1 MLFFQIA
8 IKLNTSELLMIESGS
23 VKKEIIYPA
32 EIIFKAVFRNAPYT
46 IDTIKNIVHEHSIN
60 GHVTSKESSG
70 GKFISYTI
78 TSTFD
83 SEDSLNTTCSKI
95 TMIDGFMSIF

>member
-1 MLFFQIA
+1 
-8 IKLNTSELLMIESGS
+8 MIESNS
-23 VKKEIIYPA
+23 PKKEIIYPA
-32 EIIFKAVFRNAPYT
+32 EIIFKAVFRNAPHT
-46 IDTIKNIVHEHSIN
+46 IDTIRNIVHEYSTN

-78 TSTFD
+78 TSTFS

-95 TMIDGFMSIF
+95 SMVDGFMSMF

>member
-1 MLFFQIA
+1 
-8 IKLNTSELLMIESGS
+8 MIESGS
-23 VKKEIIYPA
+23 EKKEIIYPA
-32 EIIFKAVFRNAPYT
+32 EIIFKAVFRNAPYI
-46 IDTIKNIVHEHSIN
+46 IDTIKNIVHEHSID

-95 TMIDGFMSIF
+95 AMVDGFKTMF